1 MLWQQRQG
9 GLNVNLDDP
18 EIRARIEA
26 IRERNKN
33 MSALTLSILRIHLEA
48 EQVMN
53 DYVKANGVSN
63 RKLQKMEFSEKMAKC
78 KQFAK
83 GEEDEPWWD
92 ILNSANSL
100 RNTIAHSLNMDKIDR
115 RMADL
120 KTKYLATMTP
130 ENAAHMQGQPD
141 DYVAMSACV
150 TCAGFIATLESR
162 IPPKE

>member
-1 MLWQQRQG
+1 MSWFAQPGREAM
-9 GLNVNLDDP
+9 NIDDP
-18 EIRARIEA
+18 EVQARIKA
-26 IRERNKN
+26 IRERNEN
-33 MSALTLSILRIHLEA
+33 MNALTLTTLRIHLEA

-53 DYVKANGVSN
+53 SYIKANGVSN
-63 RKLQKMEFSEKMAKC
+63 RKLQKLEFSEKMEKC

-83 GEEDEPWWD
+83 GEEAEPWWD

-100 RNTIAHSLNMDKIDR
+100 RNTIAHSLDMGKIDR

-120 KTKYLATMTP
+120 KAKYLATMTP
-130 ENAAHMQGQPD
+130 ENAAHMDGQPN

-162 IPPKE
+162 IPAKE